1 MSPVID
7 PVRTKKILTLGL
19 PIVGGMISQNV
30 LNLVDTAMVGVLG
43 APALAAVGTGSFA
56 NFMATA
62 FVTGF
67 SSGVQAIA
75 ARRKGEGREEET
87 ALPLNGG
94 LLMALVISVPAS
106 LLLVWLAPMLFPYLN
121 SDPEV
126 VRAGGPY
133 LQARLVA
140 MAAVGMNFSFRGYW
154 NAVERSGLY
163 LRTLLFMHVANI
175 ILNYGLIFGKLGMP
189 ELGAVGAGIG
199 SAVATFMGTAYYF
212 YLGFR
217 HARPNGFLRAIP
229 GKQTIRQI
237 LRLSL
242 PTSIQQLFFAAGFTT
257 LFWILGKM
265 GTAETGAANVVINVM
280 LVAILPGLALGLA
293 SASLVGQALGR
304 GEPEDARRWGW
315 DVVKVAVV
323 AMTGLGGLMLA
334 FPEPILS
341 IFLHEQESLTIAG
354 PALMIFG
361 ATIAADACG
370 MVLMNS
376 LLGAG
381 AARRVMAVSIGFQW
395 GLFLP
400 ASYVVGPVL
409 GYGLW
414 AVWTVQAVQR
424 ALQAA
429 VFAAIWQRGRWASI
443 EV

>member
-1 MSPVID
+1 MID
-7 PVRTKKILTLGL
+7 PARAKKILTLGL

-43 APALAAVGTGSFA
+43 ASALAAVGVGSFA

-75 ARRKGEGREEET
+75 ARRKGEGRDEET

-94 LLMALVISVPAS
+94 LLLAVLISVPAS
-106 LLLVWLAPMLFPYLN
+106 LILFWLAPILFPYLN
-121 SDPEV
+121 GDPDV
-126 VRAGGPY
+126 AGMGGPY
-133 LQARLVA
+133 LQARIVA
-140 MAAVGMNFSFRGYW
+140 MTAVGMNFSFRGYW

-163 LRTLLFMHVANI
+163 LRTLVVMHVANI
-175 ILNYGLIFGKLGMP
+175 VLNYGLIFGNLGLP

-199 SAVATFMGTAYYF
+199 SAAATFIGTGYYF
-212 YLGFR
+212 YLGLR
-217 HARPNGFLRAIP
+217 NARPNGFLRGIP
-229 GKQTIRQI
+229 SKSTIQRI

-265 GTAETGAANVVINVM
+265 GTAETAAANVVINVT

-304 GEPEDARRWGW
+304 GESDDARRWGW
-315 DVVKVAVV
+315 DVVKVATLV
-323 AMTGLGGLMLA
+323 MTTLGALMLA
-334 FPEPILS
+334 FPIPILS
-341 IFLHEQESLTIAG
+341 LFIHETGPLALAR

-381 AARRVMAVSIGFQW
+381 AARKVMVVSIVFQW

-400 ASYVVGPVL
+400 ASYLVGPFL
-409 GYGLW
+409 DYGLS
-414 AVWTVQAVQR
+414 AVWAVQAVQR
-424 ALQAA
+424 VLQAA
-429 VFAAIWQRGRWASI
+429 VFAVIWQRGRWASI